1 MTLKFST
8 TILSSDAFSQF
19 ARNKIK
25 SRLQST
31 TLSVRLLVE
40 HTTYH
45 ITKKEV
51 KLGEILITIN
61 DNGEFEIKIKNPHAS
76 SYKIIAVSEKNMKVQ
91 NFLGNLPFLKR
102 SKISGC

>member
-1 MTLKFST
+1 
-8 TILSSDAFSQF
+8 
-19 ARNKIK
+19 
-25 SRLQST
+25 
-31 TLSVRLLVE
+31 
-40 HTTYH
+40 
-45 ITKKEV
+45 V

-76 SYKIIAVSEKNMKVQ
+76 SYKIIAEKKVQ